1 MILFAWIRLPEK
13 RKDNRPKT
21 PEKQE
26 RLNYYLST
34 TWRRLRQQKV
44 KESPLCERCLAQG
57 RVEPMR
63 EVHHLVKWFQFK
75 NEETRL
81 RMFTDYENLYS
92 VCTKCHRY
100 LDTEGIAESIEIYN
114 KRKLDAT
121 NEGS

>member
-1 MILFAWIRLPEK
+1 MAYINLPPK

-26 RLNYYLST
+26 RLKYYLST

-44 KESPLCERCLAQG
+44 KDSPLCERCLAQG

-63 EVHHLVKWFQFK
+63 DVHHLVKWYQFK
-75 NEETRL
+75 TEEARY
-81 RMFTDYENLYS
+81 RMFTEWDNLYS
-92 VCTKCHRY
+92 VCKSCHWE
-100 LDTEGIAESIEIYN
+100 LDNEGEAESIEIYN

-121 NEGS
+121 NEHS